1 MEKRRGELGDI
12 WSLFVVPSDS
22 TSDHVPVNSYLNEI
36 TMFLML
42 VTYVH
47 AYNQNY
53 PVTFSQSKQIRGM
66 RNPNSSNTNATDSI
80 SV

>member
-1 MEKRRGELGDI
+1 
-12 WSLFVVPSDS
+12 
-22 TSDHVPVNSYLNEI
+22 
-36 TMFLML
+36 ML

-66 RNPNSSNTNATDSI
+66 RNPNSSNTNATDRI

>member
-1 MEKRRGELGDI
+1 
-12 WSLFVVPSDS
+12 
-22 TSDHVPVNSYLNEI
+22 
-36 TMFLML
+36 ML

-53 PVTFSQSKQIRGM
+53 PVTFSQSKQMRDM
-66 RNPNSSNTNATDSI
+66 RNPNPSNNATDRDRI

>member
-1 MEKRRGELGDI
+1 MKKRRGELGDI

-66 RNPNSSNTNATDSI
+66 RNPNSSNTNATDRI